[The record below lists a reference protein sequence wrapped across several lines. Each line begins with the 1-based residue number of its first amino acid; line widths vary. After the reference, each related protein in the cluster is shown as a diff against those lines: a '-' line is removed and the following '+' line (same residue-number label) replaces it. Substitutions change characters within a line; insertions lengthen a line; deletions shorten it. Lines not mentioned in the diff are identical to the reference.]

1 MRKWIGRALWPS
13 IALLLFLLALW
24 ALHRELQ
31 AYRYH
36 DIVASLRQLP
46 FSKLGLALAFTV
58 LNYLVLT
65 GYDVLALRYIRRSL
79 DFGKVFLA
87 SFIGYAFSNNVGLSA
102 LAGGGIR
109 FRLYSAWGLSAFEI
123 AKVVV
128 FYSVTFWVGLL
139 GIGGAA
145 FVLEPMA
152 IPVQFHLPLATT
164 LPLGIALLL
173 VLAAYL
179 SASATL
185 RGPLSVRGHEIT
197 LPPVGMAILQTIVS
211 AADWVLASAVLFAL
225 LPDAPG
231 LTFPA
236 FLGVFLLGQ
245 FLGVVSH
252 VPGGLGVFEGVM
264 LTLLSGRV
272 DPASLFAALI
282 AYRGVYYLLPLT
294 VAAALLGGYEA
305 SRGREKLAH
314 VAHFFGGWVPQVA
327 PRIIA
332 LMTFMAGAVLLISGA
347 TPALMHRVALLR
359 ELIPLPVMEISH
371 FLGSVM
377 GALLLVLA
385 RSLLRRLDAAYLLT
399 GILLLGGAIVSILK
413 GLDYEEATF
422 LLVLFLALLPCR
434 KYFYRKSS
442 LFTPSFS
449 PGWLTAVGFV
459 LLGAAWLAFF
469 SFKHVDYSHDLWWH
483 FAFRGDASRTL
494 RAFVG
499 VATIV
504 LLVGAVRLMRPAPPE
519 AEPPSAEA
527 LERAARIAHAS
538 PATYAHLAVLGDK
551 SLLFSESGRSFLM
564 YGVAGRSWVALG
576 DPVGPAEEHAELL
589 WRFREEVDRFGG
601 WAVFYEIGTRN
612 LPLYLDLGL
621 TLVKVGEEAE
631 IPLSTF
637 SLDGAAWKSL
647 RHQKNKLEREGC
659 RFEVLPAEAVPLLLP
674 ELRRVSDDWLESKR
688 TREKGFSLGYFDAD
702 YLAHFPVAVVWQG
715 ERLVAFANLWTSEGR
730 EELSI
735 DLMRTAADAPA
746 GIMDYLF
753 LRLFLWGKEQDYGRF
768 NLGMAPLAGLES
780 RALAPLWTKIGAFLF
795 RTGEHYYN
803 FQGVRQY
810 KSKFDPSWEPRYI
823 AFPGGISLAPV
834 LANITTLVGRG
845 MKGVMSK

>member
-1 MRKWIGRALWPS
+1 MRKWISRAFWPV

-24 ALHRELQ
+24 ALHREMQ
-31 AYRYH
+31 SYRYH
-36 DIVASLRQLP
+36 DIVASLRRLP
-46 FSKLGLALAFTV
+46 AGKVALALAFTG

-65 GYDVLALRYIRRSL
+65 GYDVLALRHIQRSL
-79 DFGKVFLA
+79 AYGKVFLA

-102 LAGGGIR
+102 IAGSGVR
-109 FRLYSAWGLSAFEI
+109 FRLYTAWGLSAFDI

-139 GIGGAA
+139 GIGGIA
-145 FVLEPMA
+145 FVLEPMV
-152 IPVQFHLPLATT
+152 IPGQFHLPLTNTA
-164 LPLGIALLL
+164 PLGALLL
-173 VLAAYL
+173 VVLAAYL
-179 SASATL
+179 VAT
-185 RGPLSVRGHEIT
+185 RIVRRPWIIRDHEVA
-197 LPPVGMAILQTIVS
+197 LPSTGMALMQTLIS
-211 AADWVLASAVLFAL
+211 AADWVLAAAVLYAL
-225 LPDAPG
+225 LPESG
-231 LTFPA
+231 RIS
-236 FLGVFLLGQ
+236 FLGFLGIFLLGQ

-252 VPGGLGVFEGVM
+252 VPGGLGVFEGVL

-272 DPASLFAALI
+272 DSASLFAALV
-282 AYRGVYYLLPLT
+282 AYRGLYYLLPLT
-294 VAAALLGGYEA
+294 LAAALMGGYEA
-305 SRGREKLAH
+305 ARRREKFSRA
-314 VAHFFGGWVPQVA
+314 ARFFGTWVPQVA
-327 PRIIA
+327 PRVIA
-332 LMTFMAGAVLLISGA
+332 LMTFIGGAVLLFSGA
-347 TPALMHRVALLR
+347 TPALVHREVLLR
-359 ELIPLPVMEISH
+359 ELVPLPVVEVSH
-371 FLGSVM
+371 FLGSVT
-377 GALLLVLA
+377 GVLLLVLA
-385 RSLLRRLDAAYLLT
+385 RGLQRRLDAAYLLT
-399 GILLLGGAIVSILK
+399 GMLLLGGAIVSILK

-442 LFTPSFS
+442 LFTPTFS

-469 SFKHVDYSHDLWWH
+469 AFKHVDYSHDLWWH

-499 VATIV
+499 VAMIV

-527 LERAARIAHAS
+527 LQRAARIARIS

-576 DPVGPAEEHAELL
+576 DPVGPPEEHAELV

-631 IPLSTF
+631 IDLSGF
-637 SLDGAAWKSL
+637 SMEGAAWKSL
-647 RHQKNKLEREGC
+647 RHQRNKLERDGC
-659 RFEVLPAEAVPLLLP
+659 RFEVLPAEAVPALLP
-674 ELRRVSDDWLESKR
+674 ELKRVSDEWLESKR

-702 YLAHFPVAVVWQG
+702 YLARFPVAVVRQG

-735 DLMRTAADAPA
+735 DLMRTSVNAPA
-746 GIMDYLF
+746 GLMDYLF
-753 LRLFLWGKEQDYGRF
+753 LRLFLWGKEQGYGRF

-795 RTGEHYYN
+795 RTGESYYN

-845 MKGVMSK
+845 LKGVVSK